1 MSRMTAQQQ
10 REKALL
16 GAIGKHTAEMG
27 LRKDCDIAN
36 HIGMSPQ
43 SYAKYRAKNF
53 QIHGLLVFS
62 LIARRLGFTGR
73 EVCAIVGVPYED
85 KEGG

>member
-1 MSRMTAQQQ
+1 MSRQTPQQQ

-27 LRKDCDIAN
+27 LHKDCDIAR

-43 SYAKYRAKNF
+43 SWGKYRAKNF

-85 KEGG
+85 TGE

>member
-1 MSRMTAQQQ
+1 MARLTPQQR

-27 LRKDCDIAN
+27 LRRDCDIAAR
-36 HIGMSPQ
+36 IGMSRQ
-43 SYAKYRAKNF
+43 SWSKYRNKNF
-53 QIHGLLVFS
+53 QMPGLLVFG

-73 EVCAIVGVPYED
+73 EVCEIVGVPYDD
-85 KEGG
+85 KPDQ